1 MGRRDQSLNGPFN
14 NERCGLQKI
23 PQFQN
28 LQIDKCL
35 IHLLTMYFSWID
47 QIILPKGSFTRL
59 ILSGFFTCFIFG
71 CFSFIFSNQRPINN
85 EIADFCFSTAHTC
98 NGKTIIVINGS
109 LTQERTH
116 YQSIKSILFCHLTE
130 YNKAAIVHNIS
141 TQNCKQ
147 KSKVLVNMMKHT
159 FQPSPT
165 HWFGYF
171 NTHCVLLS

>member
-14 NERCGLQKI
+14 NERGGLQKI

-59 ILSGFFTCFIFG
+59 ILSGFLSPASVLDAFLS
-71 CFSFIFSNQRPINN
+71 FSVIKDQRPINN

-98 NGKTIIVINGS
+98 NGKN
-109 LTQERTH
+109 
-116 YQSIKSILFCHLTE
+116 
-130 YNKAAIVHNIS
+130 YNCN
-141 TQNCKQ
+141 
-147 KSKVLVNMMKHT
+147 
-159 FQPSPT
+159 
-165 HWFGYF
+165 
-171 NTHCVLLS
+171 

>member
-14 NERCGLQKI
+14 NERGGLQKI

-59 ILSGFFTCFIFG
+59 ILSGFLSPASVLYVFLS
-71 CFSFIFSNQRPINN
+71 FSVIKDQRPINN

-98 NGKTIIVINGS
+98 NGKN
-109 LTQERTH
+109 
-116 YQSIKSILFCHLTE
+116 
-130 YNKAAIVHNIS
+130 YNCN
-141 TQNCKQ
+141 
-147 KSKVLVNMMKHT
+147 
-159 FQPSPT
+159 
-165 HWFGYF
+165 
-171 NTHCVLLS
+171 